1 MFIKES
7 LEEMG
12 IKTKDSSDDP
22 QARATEAE
30 MNRFMMVATK
40 YLEENNMDEGDPGME
55 LLSDVVEDQ
64 DTEEEATQEEKPMGL
79 MAKG

>member
-1 MFIKES
+1 
-7 LEEMG
+7 
-12 IKTKDSSDDP
+12 
-22 QARATEAE
+22 
-30 MNRFMMVATK
+30 
-40 YLEENNMDEGDPGME
+40 ME